1 MVVLTSCM
9 YVGGCKS
16 HFTKSALI
24 KALPMKLIEKFD
36 NDKLQTMEMAR
47 LTDLCCMSLSSQI
60 M

>member
-1 MVVLTSCM
+1 M

>member
-1 MVVLTSCM
+1 MVVLTSFM

-24 KALPMKLIEKFD
+24 KALPMTLIEKVD
-36 NDKLQTMEMAR
+36 DAELQTMEMAR
-47 LTDLCCMSLSSQI
+47 LTDLCYMSLSSHI